1 MEKNKNYKIF
11 IWVILMIILL
21 FICLITFTDLLKK
34 ENLNDSSQI
43 ANPAA
48 GYCVEQGNSYEIR
61 TDSEGNEFGV
71 CINNEKECEEWKYF
85 RGECTL

>member
-1 MEKNKNYKIF
+1 MKKKKFTWI
-11 IWVILMIILL
+11 IILIIILICSL
-21 FICLITFTDLLKK
+21 FYFLVLKNTK
-34 ENLNDSSQI
+34 LSGTNTEI

-61 TDSEGNEFGV
+61 TDYEGNEFGV

>member
-1 MEKNKNYKIF
+1 MNKKKKIS
-11 IWVILMIILL
+11 IIIILGIIAIL
-21 FICLITFTDLLKK
+21 SFLAISFYIKQKSLT
-34 ENLNDSSQI
+34 NNNVMI

-61 TDSEGNEFGV
+61 TDFEGNEFGV